1 MKCFLTI
8 RDEVWCSLTGLSP
21 EHNNTLVKEFSVFV
35 DGYFFMPEYK
45 KGSWDGKIKFFDKT
59 GKTYIRLL
67 ERIFV
72 FLDKWGYEIEL
83 TDNRKAFKQPVI
95 SGKITK
101 VDATGLA
108 LEAEGLDVMGD
119 VILPNG
125 QKFLLRPY
133 QLQCVKTLVEVGSG
147 MCIAGTGAGKTSI
160 TAALSYVYSDAGY
173 NVITVVPSTDLV
185 DQTASWY
192 RMLGLET
199 GAYCGAE
206 KDIEKP
212 NVVATWQSLQNN
224 PGVLQRFNVII
235 WDECVHPETL
245 IDIPGGQIEI
255 KNLKVGDLVKTL
267 NETTKELE
275 YKPIKKVYK
284 NMFVSKGE
292 KIFKFTFDNG
302 KTLTVTGNHKLL
314 TDTGWKRADE
324 ITESALLYS
333 TKICKIEQIDYSG
346 DVFNLHVEDNHNY
359 FANGVIAA
367 NCHGAKSAVASKLL
381 NDFGKHIAF
390 RFGVTG
396 TLPKPLAD
404 QMSLT
409 SSVGERLIE
418 VPAAWLI
425 EHGYLSKIE
434 IQPIELNETFVDEN
448 FPDYPSEKA
457 FLSKSPARMEMIA
470 DLIISK
476 CAEHGNTLVL
486 THSIKFGEKL
496 AALIKDAVFLYGDS
510 PSDLR
515 KEHYDLFATRNDL
528 IVIASSGIAST
539 GISIDRVFCLMLVD
553 AGKSYIKAIQSLGR
567 GLRRG
572 HDKDYV
578 YVVDVHSKQKWA
590 KKHYKDRETFYK
602 EAQYPILKKQV
613 LKVNQL

>member
-8 RDEVWCSLTGLSP
+8 RDEVWCNLTGLSP
-21 EHNNTLVKEFSVFV
+21 EHNDALVKEFSVFV
-35 DGYFFMPEYK
+35 EGYFFMPAYK

-72 FLDKWGYEIEL
+72 FLDRWGYEIEL

-133 QLQCVKTLVEVGSG
+133 QLQCVKTLVEAGSG

-160 TAALSYVYSDAGY
+160 TAALSYAYSDAGY

-199 GAYCGAE
+199 GVYCGAE

-235 WDECVHPETL
+235 WDE
-245 IDIPGGQIEI
+245 
-255 KNLKVGDLVKTL
+255 
-267 NETTKELE
+267 
-275 YKPIKKVYK
+275 
-284 NMFVSKGE
+284 F
-292 KIFKFTFDNG
+292 
-302 KTLTVTGNHKLL
+302 
-314 TDTGWKRADE
+314 
-324 ITESALLYS
+324 
-333 TKICKIEQIDYSG
+333 
-346 DVFNLHVEDNHNY
+346 
-359 FANGVIAA
+359 
-367 NCHGAKSAVASKLL
+367 HGAKSAVASKLL

-396 TLPKPLAD
+396 TVPKPVAD

-434 IQPIELNETFVDEN
+434 IQPIELNETFVDES

-515 KEHYDLFATRNDL
+515 KEHYDLFATKDDL

-567 GLRRG
+567 GLRKG